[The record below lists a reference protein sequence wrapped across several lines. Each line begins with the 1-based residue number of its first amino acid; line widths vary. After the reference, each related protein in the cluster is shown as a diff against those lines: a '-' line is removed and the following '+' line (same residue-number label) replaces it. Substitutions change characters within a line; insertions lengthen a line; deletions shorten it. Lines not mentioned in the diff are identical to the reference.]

1 MRAKHLAYLGFMSSF
16 LACGSAFASPNVV
29 TSIKPLNSIV
39 AAIMQGAGTPELLVE
54 GAGSPHNYS
63 LKPSKAEALQHAD
76 VVFWIGPGLEAF
88 LDKPLDAL
96 AGKAKVV
103 EMEHAKGVKLLPTR
117 QGGTFE
123 PHMHDED
130 HDAAEGGEHHDADH
144 AHDEHA
150 HDAQAHDEQAHD
162 EHHEHDEAFDMHIWL
177 DPNNAK
183 AMAKTVADTLSQQD
197 AANAALYAKNLAA
210 FDASVDALDKKL
222 AAQLA
227 PVRGKP
233 FIVFHDGY
241 QYFEHHYKITVAG
254 SITVS
259 PETAPGAKRVAEI
272 HAKVKEL
279 GATCVFAEPQFTPKL
294 ISVVAEGTKAR
305 TGVLDPL
312 GTDLKDGPDLY
323 PALMTNMA
331 NAISTCLKG

>member
-1 MRAKHLAYLGFMSSF
+1 MRTKHLAYLGFTASLM
-16 LACGSAFASPNVV
+16 ACGPAFAAPDVV
-29 TSIKPLNSIV
+29 ASIKPLHSIV
-39 AAIMQGAGTPELLVE
+39 AAIMQGAGQPELLVE
-54 GAGSPHNYS
+54 GAGSPHSYS
-63 LKPSKAEALQHAD
+63 LKPSMAEALQKAN

-96 AGKAKVV
+96 AGKAKVI
-103 EMEHAKGVKLLPTR
+103 EMDKAAGVTLLPSR
-117 QGGTFE
+117 EGGAFE

-130 HDAAEGGEHHDADH
+130 HDADAHDDHHHDAH
-144 AHDEHA
+144 EH
-150 HDAQAHDEQAHD
+150 E
-162 EHHEHDEAFDMHIWL
+162 EHDEAFDMHIWL
-177 DPNNAK
+177 DPENAK
-183 AMAKTVADTLSQQD
+183 AVAKTVAETLSQQD

-210 FDASVDALDKKL
+210 FDARVDDLDKQLTTEL
-222 AAQLA
+222 AT
-227 PVRGKP
+227 VKNKP

-241 QYFEHHYKITVAG
+241 QYFEHHYKVTVAG

-259 PETAPGAKRVAEI
+259 PETAPGAKRLGEI

-279 GATCVFAEPQFTPKL
+279 GATCIFAEPQFTPKL

-323 PALMTNMA
+323 PSLMKNMA
-331 NAISTCLKG
+331 SAITTCLKD

>member
-1 MRAKHLAYLGFMSSF
+1 MRTKHLAYLGFTASLM
-16 LACGSAFASPNVV
+16 ACGPAFAAPDVV
-29 TSIKPLNSIV
+29 ASIKPLHSIV
-39 AAIMQGAGTPELLVE
+39 AAIMQGAGQPELLVE
-54 GAGSPHNYS
+54 GAGSPHSYS
-63 LKPSKAEALQHAD
+63 LKPSKAEALQKAN

-96 AGKAKVV
+96 AGKAKVI
-103 EMEHAKGVKLLPTR
+103 EMDKAAGVTLLPSR
-117 QGGTFE
+117 EGGAFE

-130 HDAAEGGEHHDADH
+130 HDADAHDDHHHDAH
-144 AHDEHA
+144 EH
-150 HDAQAHDEQAHD
+150 E
-162 EHHEHDEAFDMHIWL
+162 EHDEAFDMHIWL
-177 DPNNAK
+177 DPENAK
-183 AMAKTVADTLSQQD
+183 AMAKTVAETLSQQD

-210 FDASVDALDKKL
+210 FDARVNDLDKQLKTEL
-222 AAQLA
+222 AA
-227 PVRGKP
+227 VKNKP

-241 QYFEHHYKITVAG
+241 QYFERHYKVTVAG

-259 PETAPGAKRVAEI
+259 PETAPGAKRLGEI

-279 GATCVFAEPQFTPKL
+279 GATCIFAEPQFTPKL

-323 PALMTNMA
+323 PSLMKNMA
-331 NAISTCLKG
+331 SAITTCLKD